1 MQNHEVLCIHACTCT
16 CITLDCTL
24 NLTIQMSNVDAVE
37 SFLSQVISRNRP
49 RVILFSPHRHPSLRY
64 RLAAFAHQKTA
75 DCAFISTH
83 QSWLNRQL
91 LSRFK
96 VQPGD
101 KELLVFNED
110 STSEPS
116 LHLEVRNRMYWG
128 SLTVAIYKSLSK
140 EFTVH
145 LVRISI
151 LPNSIV

>member
-1 MQNHEVLCIHACTCT
+1 M
-16 CITLDCTL
+16 
-24 NLTIQMSNVDAVE
+24 E

-116 LHLEVRNRMYWG
+116 LHLEVRNRMYLD
-128 SLTVAIYKSLSK
+128 SLTVARSLSHK
-140 EFTVH
+140 NLQCTFYVSLFYLIVLYKWQVSNVCVH
-145 LVRISI
+145 CVPSN
-151 LPNSIV
+151 P

>member
-1 MQNHEVLCIHACTCT
+1 MHACMYHCALRLSAPKVRLH
-16 CITLDCTL
+16 I
-24 NLTIQMSNVDAVE
+24 NLTIQISDVDTAE

-75 DCAFISTH
+75 DCAFVSTH

-116 LHLEVRNRMYWG
+116 LHLEVRNRD
-128 SLTVAIYKSLSK
+128 SLAVATSLSQK
-140 EFTVH
+140 
-145 LVRISI
+145 
-151 LPNSIV
+151 N

>member
-1 MQNHEVLCIHACTCT
+1 MYNVHACICT
-16 CITLDCTL
+16 CITTHEGYELDCTFIL
-24 NLTIQMSNVDAVE
+24 IIQISDVDTAE

-49 RVILFSPHRHPSLRY
+49 RVILFSPHRNPSLRY
-64 RLAAFAHQKTA
+64 RLAAFTHQKTA

-110 STSEPS
+110 SISEPS
-116 LHLEVRNRMYWG
+116 LHLEVSNG
-128 SLTVAIYKSLSK
+128 DSLAVATSLLK
-140 EFTVH
+140 EFTVP
-145 LVRISI
+145 LVRISS

>member
-1 MQNHEVLCIHACTCT
+1 
-16 CITLDCTL
+16 
-24 NLTIQMSNVDAVE
+24 MSDVDAAE

-49 RVILFSPHRHPSLRY
+49 RVILLSPHRYPSLRY

-83 QSWLNRQL
+83 QSWLNGQL
-91 LSRFK
+91 LFRFK

-116 LHLEVRNRMYWG
+116 LHLEVRNKCIG
-128 SLTVAIYKSLSK
+128 
-140 EFTVH
+140 
-145 LVRISI
+145 I
-151 LPNSIV
+151 LQQ